1 MSDNRQFS
9 GACTA
14 VANISGREIVSP
26 PSQLHHASALLTTTG
41 GTPTSAAERAKFR
54 SRRRAWIVTAGH
66 VPATVPMWN
75 GRTAW
80 RTGLEVWRHVYPDVL
95 RRYHLSA
102 RMLRIVAPLL
112 AEYADSATGR
122 NCAVSNQRIARRGG
136 CSTRTVSTVRAVLAV
151 SGFGLEAR
159 RGTGSPDTPFHARR
173 VSVWHLI
180 SRRPSAAE
188 THFFHLPPR
197 RDFTP
202 KVPLGSSSPS
212 EAHPASPELHHQRKR
227 RRAAAEHPPRTLHTQ
242 RLAGW
247 LASTA
252 IGLGAR
258 DGRHVVGQLCAA
270 LERSHLELDA
280 WTGPHLVKALD
291 ADMAARKISW
301 PDRIDQPGA
310 FLAGRL
316 RHLPARPPE
325 DPRPTPPPAANPDKP
340 TLTEV
345 GRQAQ
350 RRVRAMIR
358 GARPAR
364 PHRDF

>member
-14 VANISGREIVSP
+14 VANIFGREIVSS
-26 PSQLHHASALLTTTG
+26 PSQPHHTSALF
-41 GTPTSAAERAKFR
+41 TPTGATPTGASERAKFR
-54 SRRRAWIVTAGH
+54 SRRRAWIVTAGQ

-75 GRTAW
+75 SRTAW
-80 RTGLEVWRHVYPDVL
+80 RTGLEVWRHVYPEVL
-95 RRYHLSA
+95 RRYHLSV

-122 NCAVSNQRIARRGG
+122 NCAVSNQQIALRAG

-180 SRRPSAAE
+180 SRRPTAAE

-197 RDFTP
+197 RDLAPT
-202 KVPLGSSSPS
+202 VPLGSSSPS
-212 EAHPASPELHHQRKR
+212 EAHTASLELRNQRKR
-227 RRAAAEHPPRTLHTQ
+227 RRAPAAHPPRALHTQ

-270 LERSHLELDA
+270 LDSSHLELDA
-280 WTGPHLVKALD
+280 WTGPQLVKALD

-301 PDRIDQPGA
+301 PDRIDQPRA
-310 FLAGRL
+310 FLAARL
-316 RHLPARPPE
+316 HHLPARPPE
-325 DPRPTPPPAANPDKP
+325 DPRPTPPPTPAPTKP
-340 TLTEV
+340 ALTEV
-345 GRQAQ
+345 GRQALQ
-350 RRVRAMIR
+350 RIRAQIA
-358 GARPAR
+358 GARPPR
-364 PHRDF
+364 LHRAF